1 MKCMR
6 DSWIMGLCMA
16 AAAFATHCLAAEVAA
31 AKPSFEGVWQI
42 ERAVTTVKTADGQ
55 VPPLNAAAKKL
66 YMQRVAKYRAGD
78 AKSYDNTFL
87 CKPMG
92 DPRTG
97 YEGQP
102 FDIVQGEDTIFVG
115 YTWNRMVR
123 FIYLKDQH
131 SELPGPTYYGTW
143 IGKWDGAALVF
154 DGIGFNDSTLLDAAG
169 MPHSDDLHIVQR
181 LALKGGGNT
190 LTIQTTFEDP
200 KTFTKTWT
208 AKHTYR
214 KLPGAVIQEDV
225 CPLRLKL
232 DIY

>member
-1 MKCMR
+1 MKFVR
-6 DSWIMGLCMA
+6 ALWIVGVGIASLS
-16 AAAFATHCLAAEVAA
+16 FATSCLAAEAAA

-42 ERAVTTVKTADGQ
+42 NHAVTTLKTADGQ

-66 YMQRVAKYRAGD
+66 YMQRVAKYRTGD

-92 DPRTG
+92 EPRTS

-102 FDIVQGEDTIFVG
+102 FDMVQGEDTIFVG
-115 YTWNRMVR
+115 YTWNRMLR
-123 FIYLKDQH
+123 FIYLKDKH
-131 SELPGPTYYGTW
+131 GELPGPTYYGTW
-143 IGKWDGAALVF
+143 IGKWDGATLVF

-169 MPHSDDLHIVQR
+169 MPHSEDLHIVQR
-181 LALKGGGNT
+181 LMLKGDGNT

-200 KTFTKTWT
+200 QTFTKTWI
-208 AKHTYR
+208 AKHTYK

>member
-1 MKCMR
+1 MKFVR
-6 DSWIMGLCMA
+6 SLYGVGVCMA
-16 AAAFATHCLAAEVAA
+16 AVTFTTNCLAAEVAMT
-31 AKPSFEGVWQI
+31 KPSFEGVWQI
-42 ERAVTTVKTADGQ
+42 DHAVKTLKSADGQ

-66 YMQRVAKYRAGD
+66 YVQRVAKFRAGD
-78 AKSYDNTFL
+78 AKSYDNTYL

-131 SELPGPTYYGTW
+131 SELLGPTYYGTW

-169 MPHSDDLHIVQR
+169 MPHSEDLHIVQR
-181 LALKGGGNT
+181 LALRGGGNT

-208 AKHTYR
+208 AKHTYK